1 MQKDNLS
8 LERLERQHGIAR
20 MSIMTRWHL
29 DMPLIVGLIL
39 CLILSLFVLYSASGQ
54 HIEMLERQLM
64 RTGMAFCAML
74 LFAQIPP
81 KYLAKFAAPAYLFAV
96 FLLLLVE
103 FFGDISKGAQRWLDL
118 GIMRIQPSEFLKLVM
133 PLTIAAFLSRDN
145 MPPRTINVLLA
156 FIMLLIPTTLIALQ
170 PDLGTAILVV
180 VSGFIAIFLAGLS
193 FWWLIAGCIAGAVT
207 LPVMWN
213 YVLHDYQKQ
222 RILTFINPEND
233 PLGAGYHIIQ
243 SKIAIGSGGIYG
255 KGWLQGSQSQLDFLP
270 EPHTDFIFAVLAEET
285 GLIGFIILMA
295 IYCFIISRCIYITLR
310 ARNNFDRIL
319 AGTYTFTI
327 PFYIFINIGMVSGIL
342 PVVGVP
348 LPMVS
353 YGGTSMVILTITFG
367 IIMSIHTHKKQ
378 NFFSWRPWNT
388 SRFAT
393 PP

>member
-378 NFFSWRPWNT
+378 NFFS
-388 SRFAT
+388 
-393 PP
+393 